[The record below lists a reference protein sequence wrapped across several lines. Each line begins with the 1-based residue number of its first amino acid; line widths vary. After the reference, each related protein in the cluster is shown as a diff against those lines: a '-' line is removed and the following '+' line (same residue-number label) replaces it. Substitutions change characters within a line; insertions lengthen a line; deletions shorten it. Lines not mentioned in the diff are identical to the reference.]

1 MLYEKG
7 VEFELIEVDLS
18 DKPKWFVKVSPY
30 TKVPVLKKNALVI
43 WESTVINEY
52 IDETYT
58 APAMI
63 PDDAGH
69 RALARIWVDY
79 CNTRFVSA
87 FGGLLRENDS
97 SVWPEKRETLLK
109 ILRYIEKEGLAKLG
123 ANPYWMGDGISI
135 VDVAFWPWFE
145 RFDALTHYRN
155 ISIPDDCVHLKEWV
169 KAMLMRP
176 SVQRAQNPVEYFI
189 SAYSRYAGAKQG

>member
-1 MLYEKG
+1 MLELKLYSSNSCPFAHRSRLMLYEKG

-30 TKVPVLKKNALVI
+30 TKVPVLKKNDLVI

-123 ANPYWMGDGISI
+123 ANPYWMGD
-135 VDVAFWPWFE
+135 
-145 RFDALTHYRN
+145 
-155 ISIPDDCVHLKEWV
+155 
-169 KAMLMRP
+169 
-176 SVQRAQNPVEYFI
+176 
-189 SAYSRYAGAKQG
+189 